1 MNKAHMPLAGW
12 EYVFA
17 ENRTLKGRKDILDK
31 INMPTSRYMKNGEM
45 KVYGK
50 NNISTGKEIF

>member
-1 MNKAHMPLAGW
+1 MPLAGW